1 MSNINHTKRKCQN
14 IIEVLI
20 SMALIDSCVSQD
32 EFVLVNVLKRIW
44 WYERRNL
51 ESKGLKNLSNILIYL

>member
-51 ESKGLKNLSNILIYL
+51 KSKGLNNLSNILIYL